1 MLRDGMYNG
10 SPEKRMRDVEETL
23 TKTVKT
29 VNGKAPDIHGN
40 VSVDGAPTGD
50 FATKDDIKGMVKSVN
65 GKAADAAGNV
75 TITIPSTSGF
85 IKQINGATPDG
96 NGKVTGFVQTVNGA
110 NPDATGKVSVPL
122 ITSGT
127 TAQRPTTG
135 TYVGQPFFD
144 TTLNKPI
151 WRNKDNNGWV
161 DATGAA
167 VV

>member
-1 MLRDGMYNG
+1 MLRDSMYDG
-10 SPEKRMRDVEETL
+10 SPEKKIREMEMDL
-23 TKTVKT
+23 LSAVKT
-29 VNGKAPDIHGN
+29 VNGKAPDDKGN
-40 VSVDGAPTGD
+40 VQVDGAPTGD

-65 GKAADAAGNV
+65 GTKPGTDGDV
-75 TITIPSTSGF
+75 KITIPSTTGF
-85 IKQINGATPDG
+85 IKTINSSLTPDA
-96 NGKVTGFVQTVNGA
+96 NGKVTGLVQSVNGN
-110 NPDATGKVSVPL
+110 NPDATGKVTVPL
-122 ITSGT
+122 ITSG
-127 TAQRPTTG
+127 AARPTTG

>member
-1 MLRDGMYNG
+1 MYDGT
-10 SPEKRMRDVEETL
+10 PEKIIREMATDL
-23 TKTVKT
+23 KKTVKT
-29 VNGKAPDIHGN
+29 VNGKAPDADGN
-40 VSVDGAPTGD
+40 VQVDGAPTGD

-65 GKAADAAGNV
+65 GSKPTADGNV
-75 TITIPSTSGF
+75 TIAIPSTTGF
-85 IKQINGATPDG
+85 VKQINNGLLPDA
-96 NGKVTGFVQTVNGA
+96 NGKITGVVQSVNGA
-110 NPDATGKVSVPL
+110 NPDATGKVTVPL
-122 ITSGT
+122 ITSG
-127 TAQRPTTG
+127 AARPTTG